1 MGGLRGESASA
12 RELLNAVVEMD
23 ELQNK
28 SVHKETLRKQVLQS
42 NERLAE
48 GVIVWRK
55 NTESS

>member
-12 RELLNAVVEMD
+12 KGLLNAAVEMD

-28 SVHKETLRKQVLQS
+28 SIHKETLHKSMLQNS
-42 NERLAE
+42 GRLAE
-48 GVIVWRK
+48 DVIVWRE